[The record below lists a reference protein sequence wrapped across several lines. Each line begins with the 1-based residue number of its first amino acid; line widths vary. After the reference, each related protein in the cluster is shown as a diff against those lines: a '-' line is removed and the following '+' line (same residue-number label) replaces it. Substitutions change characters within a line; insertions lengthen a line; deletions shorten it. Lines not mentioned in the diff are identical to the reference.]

1 MGVPRAVQASPRP
14 SMAWENCHITSGFSG
29 LPKLRQLVAAMG
41 RAPDAATLRAA
52 SATACMAPTLGLRKH
67 QRPLPSVERA
77 RARRTPFFSDSLM
90 RTTAASLAP
99 GPARVLVRT
108 LVSYCSVI
116 QRLEAIAG
124 EARSFFKKLLASPA
138 IASKRWIT
146 EQYDTSVRTNT
157 LAGPGAS
164 DAAVVRI
171 KESEKNGPNGKTM
184 RALALSTD
192 GNGRWCQLN
201 PKMGAMHAVAEAAR
215 NVATSGARPI

>member
-1 MGVPRAVQASPRP
+1 MGVPRAVQASPMP
-14 SMAWENCHITSGFSG
+14 SMHSENCHITAGFSG

-108 LVSYCSVI
+108 MVSYCSVI
-116 QRLEAIAG
+116 QRLEAMAG
-124 EARSFFKKLLASPA
+124 EARSFLKF
-138 IASKRWIT
+138 
-146 EQYDTSVRTNT
+146 SVRFVP
-157 LAGPGAS
+157 PGAKANQSFS
-164 DAAVVRI
+164 DSWLCAPAERATRGDGAA
-171 KESEKNGPNGKTM
+171 
-184 RALALSTD
+184 
-192 GNGRWCQLN
+192 
-201 PKMGAMHAVAEAAR
+201 
-215 NVATSGARPI
+215 

>member
-1 MGVPRAVQASPRP
+1 MGVPRAVQASPSP
-14 SMAWENCHITSGFSG
+14 SMAWENCHMTSGFSG

-77 RARRTPFFSDSLM
+77 RARIIFPLGPSFSDSLM

-116 QRLEAIAG
+116 HRLEAMVG
-124 EARSFFKKLLASPA
+124 EARSFLKLAV
-138 IASKRWIT
+138 R
-146 EQYDTSVRTNT
+146 SVF
-157 LAGPGAS
+157 
-164 DAAVVRI
+164 
-171 KESEKNGPNGKTM
+171 
-184 RALALSTD
+184 
-192 GNGRWCQLN
+192 
-201 PKMGAMHAVAEAAR
+201 
-215 NVATSGARPI
+215 SGAKGNQSLSGSARGEALDIGRL